1 MMSQLGGSAFSAIK
15 FLDLFFKDVSKLIS
29 VVEEE
34 MKKNDLISS
43 SGGAS
48 FWEQSTTHYTP
59 EKWMPR
65 YIVRHYVE
73 KLGGNAKPSPDPE
86 SALLVFFNVYLAP
99 IQIKEPKPIAVW
111 GVGSQNE
118 EKSCWDNFNK
128 IATNKDGPD
137 FLGEIPIMKW
147 TEIDGQGQLKEFK
160 YKAISVTELHN
171 EQEVRELVIDPLLE
185 EVKRL
190 RSRK

>member
-1 MMSQLGGSAFSAIK
+1 MSQLGGSAFSAIK

-65 YIVRHYVE
+65 YI
-73 KLGGNAKPSPDPE
+73 P
-86 SALLVFFNVYLAP
+86 AP
-99 IQIKEPKPIAVW
+99 Q
-111 GVGSQNE
+111 
-118 EKSCWDNFNK
+118 
-128 IATNKDGPD
+128 
-137 FLGEIPIMKW
+137 
-147 TEIDGQGQLKEFK
+147 
-160 YKAISVTELHN
+160 
-171 EQEVRELVIDPLLE
+171 
-185 EVKRL
+185 
-190 RSRK
+190 